1 MNDINIA
8 LIEARG
14 NDLRRTADNERLSRS
29 INREARPSLR
39 NALGQRLIQAG
50 ERLVSER

>member
-1 MNDINIA
+1 MYNINVAI
-8 LIEARG
+8 IEERG
-14 NDLRRTADNERLSRS
+14 NDLRRAAENERLSRS
-29 INREARPSLR
+29 IHREARPSLR